1 MANIN
6 IKTLGKNNQ
15 KKAVSISSAKIKPSA
30 LTVANGVATAGTL
43 ASGDVVKLFSLPANS
58 VVTNAFIVV
67 TKGATGGTQTLKI
80 TVGSTDSVAAVAV
93 GTADG
98 VIKGGAVT
106 KVATGTGADVTV
118 TTGVADLTDGEFE
131 VVVEYIEYTRTIGE
145 YTK

>member
-1 MANIN
+1 M
-6 IKTLGKNNQ
+6 
-15 KKAVSISSAKIKPSA
+15 
-30 LTVANGVATAGTL
+30 
-43 ASGDVVKLFSLPANS
+43 
-58 VVTNAFIVV
+58 
-67 TKGATGGTQTLKI
+67 KI